1 MKKRLLSRSK
11 NRMQDIKE
19 RKTMRVL
26 VIIPAYNE
34 EKNIE
39 KVVKNLES
47 KYPEYDYIVINDC
60 SVDSTKKILN
70 DSNVNFLDLPVN
82 LGIGGAVQTGYLYAL
97 KYNYDIAVQMD
108 GDGQHNAEY
117 ISSIIAP
124 IAEGEADSV
133 IGSRFIN
140 NEGFQSSFLRRLGIN
155 FLSGLIKITS
165 GVKVLDVTSGFRAV
179 NKKCIEMFAHEYA
192 QDYPEPEAIV
202 SSAVKGIRIKEVP
215 VVMNERLGGTS
226 SISGFKSLYYM
237 VKVSLAI
244 IITRF
249 TTVRR

>member
-1 MKKRLLSRSK
+1 M
-11 NRMQDIKE
+11 
-19 RKTMRVL
+19 RKLMRVL

-39 KVVKNLES
+39 KVVTNLVN
-47 KYPEYDYIVINDC
+47 KYPEYDYVVINDC

-70 DSNVNFLDLPVN
+70 DNNVNFLDLPVN

-117 ISSIIAP
+117 ISDIIAP
-124 IAEGEADSV
+124 IVEGEVDSV

-140 NEGFQSSFLRRLGIN
+140 NEGFQSSLMRRLGID
-155 FLSGLIKITS
+155 FLSGLIKFS
-165 GVKVLDVTSGFRAV
+165 CGVKVLDVTSGFRAV
-179 NKKCIEMFAHEYA
+179 NRKCIEMFAHEYA

-202 SSAVKGIRIKEVP
+202 SSAVNGISIKEIP
-215 VVMNERLGGTS
+215 VIMNERLGGTS
-226 SISGFKSLYYM
+226 SINGFKSLYYM
-237 VKVSLAI
+237 IKVSLAI
-244 IITRF
+244 LITRF